1 MNSTYAA
8 ILQVW
13 VRATIVP
20 NTQYEAK
27 RENSHRIIR
36 EPHIFSN
43 HAPKFSFSFCNFF
56 SEVKN
61 SQSQKPCSQYDYHG
75 S

>member
-13 VRATIVP
+13 VRVTIVP

-27 RENSHRIIR
+27 RENSHRIT
-36 EPHIFSN
+36 ESSSSFSN

-61 SQSQKPCSQYDYHG
+61 SQSQKLCSQYDYHG